1 MEINILIQKCYL
13 FHNLKKRFVE
23 LPTLLVN
30 FNDHFKILCKDIIIN
45 FYKGRKILV
54 ICNSIKEAKIIE
66 NELKKI

>member
-13 FHNLKKRFVE
+13 FHNIKKRFVE

-54 ICNSIKEAKIIE
+54 I
-66 NELKKI
+66 